1 MEIKYTIIVKKK
13 DTDEVLLEK
22 DTNALIAGLVAGED
36 ASSILLQGTHE
47 EMIIAINM
55 VQNELDRIFENDL

>member
-1 MEIKYTIIVKKK
+1 MEKYTIIVKKNE
-13 DTDEVLLEK
+13 TDEVLLEK
-22 DTNALIAGLVAGED
+22 GVNALIAGIAAGED

-55 VQNELDRIFENDL
+55 VEAELDRIFEEDK

>member
-36 ASSILLQGTHE
+36 TSSILLQGTHE

>member
-1 MEIKYTIIVKKK
+1 MEPKYTIIVKKK
-13 DTDEVLLEK
+13 DTDEVLFEK

-47 EMIIAINM
+47 EMIVAINM

>member
-1 MEIKYTIIVKKK
+1 MEPKYTIIVKKK